1 MKSLEQL
8 DRWIA
13 DKIKGWT
20 HKVAGG
26 QHPRAL
32 LEVRRDIL
40 DEVRDRIKPAGGGRS
55 LLPASPAEQIAGY
68 MRGVVTSGRGRAP
81 ASGTIPIAGKTGTA
95 ELANS
100 PSHAWFVAFAP
111 DTSTAP
117 IAGDIVLAA
126 RQLGII

>member
-40 DEVRDRIKPAGGGRS
+40 EEVRDRIEPAGGGRS
-55 LLPASPAEQIAGY
+55 VFPYNTVSIRIAASDAQEQSALEGIFGSDETLQSDIPRPA
-68 MRGVVTSGRGRAP
+68 RRGRCAYP
-81 ASGTIPIAGKTGTA
+81 A
-95 ELANS
+95 
-100 PSHAWFVAFAP
+100 
-111 DTSTAP
+111 
-117 IAGDIVLAA
+117 
-126 RQLGII
+126 GI